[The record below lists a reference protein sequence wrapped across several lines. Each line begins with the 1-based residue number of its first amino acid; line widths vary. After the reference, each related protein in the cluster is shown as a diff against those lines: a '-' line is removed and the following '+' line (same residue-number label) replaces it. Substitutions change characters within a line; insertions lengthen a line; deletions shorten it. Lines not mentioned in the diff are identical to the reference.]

1 MANDLMRTGPRGSS
15 NQEAWVGPTTIQV
28 NGPTGAP
35 FDASAGA
42 PETGRTA
49 PLWGCDYRVRAIQIL
64 VTEAFGAASGNIDMG
79 TNADAD
85 AYVNDFVIPNTTA
98 AGTVLDVPMNGN
110 DVDLAAS
117 AASPFSVLNAGGS
130 GAAGAFIVFL
140 LAYPVSG
147 GELFGS

>member
-28 NGPTGAP
+28 SGASGAP
-35 FDASAGA
+35 FDASAGGS
-42 PETGRTA
+42 ETGRTS

-64 VTEAFGAASGNIDMG
+64 VTETFAAASAAIDMG
-79 TNADAD
+79 TNADGD
-85 AYVNDFVIPNTTA
+85 AYVNNFVIPNTTA

-110 DVDLAAS
+110 DVDLAAN
-117 AASPFSVLNAGGS
+117 AAAPFAVLNPGGT
-130 GAAGAFIVFL
+130 GAAGAFFVYL